1 MNFSRKKFIIQ
12 GALILLTL
20 VLAGCQPTE
29 VIKEVKVTVVVEP
42 TAAPPEPT
50 AVPADQSDYHTAW
63 ESGPHSTY
71 DVARGPN
78 DWCARCHSPQ
88 NWNPEATVGAAPNCV
103 SCKMFEEITVGDGNV
118 LIEEEDWFAIPCETC
133 HVMVDGFA
141 TEIAYLNPITME
153 YKAVSNS
160 TELCE
165 QCHVTTTGNAFG
177 SAVDHKITLG
187 GSAHLNYG
195 GFIGEE
201 APPTFCADCHDPHTT
216 EPKQCVDCHAEDI
229 EKEEHAGGMYGV
241 MKDTVTCMACH
252 DASGADVAPHPDED
266 NDLWVPQVTTVGRG
280 GPSTDAIVSHSIVF
294 TVACDRCHFADN
306 AWELTV
312 LTATGAVPEPPAEE

>member
-1 MNFSRKKFIIQ
+1 MNFSRKKIIML

-29 VIKEVKVTVVVEP
+29 VEVIKEVKVTVVVEP
-42 TAAPPEPT
+42 TAVPPEPF
-50 AVPADQSDYHTAW
+50 ADQSAYHADW
-63 ESGPHSTY
+63 EAGPHSTY
-71 DVARGPN
+71 DQGRGPN

-88 NWNPEATVGAAPNCV
+88 NWNPEATVGRPPNCV
-103 SCKMFEEITVGDGNV
+103 SCKFPGQEMTVGDGNV
-118 LIEEEDWFAIPCETC
+118 LIEEEDWFAIPCESC

-165 QCHVTTTGNAFG
+165 QCHVSTTGNAFG

-195 GFIGEE
+195 GFMGDD
-201 APPTFCADCHDPHTT
+201 APPTYCTDCHDAHTA
-216 EPKQCVDCHAEDI
+216 EPKQCVDCHEEDI
-229 EKEEHAGGMYGV
+229 NTAEHAGGMYGV

-252 DASGADVAPHPDED
+252 DASGADVGPHPDED
-266 NDLWVPQVTTVGRG
+266 NDLWVPQLTTMGRA
-280 GPSTDAIVSHSIVF
+280 GPSTAAIVSHSIVF
-294 TVACDRCHFADN
+294 TVDCDRCHYEEN
-306 AWELTV
+306 AYELTV
-312 LTATGAVPEPPAEE
+312 LTAAGAVPEPPAEE